1 MTELIADVKRGFMSA
16 PTAESVGTDIESA
29 VLSLA
34 TAAKAAS
41 RSLNGL
47 TTATK
52 NEVLLAAAEAIE
64 ANAESILAAN
74 TSDVDRAEASGTEAG
89 LIDRL
94 RLTEARVHGIA
105 DGLRQVAALADPIGE
120 VVSGKTLPNGLEL
133 RQVRVPLGVVGIVY
147 EARPNVTV
155 DAFGIAFK
163 SGNAVLLRGSSS
175 AASSNAELVRILREV
190 LVAKGVSADAVS
202 LLPSEDRASVTAL
215 IRARGLVDVV
225 IPRGGAGLIN
235 AVVSNAT
242 VPTIETGTGN
252 CHVYVHAL
260 ADIDVATRVVL
271 NSKTRRPSVCNTAE
285 TVLIDKAV
293 AADALPQISQ
303 ALQMQGVTIHGDEPG
318 MVPATEDDW
327 NAEYLSLDIAM
338 KVVDDLDAA
347 VAHIDTYGTGH
358 TEAIITTD
366 LAAAREFTTRVDAAA
381 VMVNASTA
389 FTDGE
394 QFGFGA
400 EIGISTQK
408 LHARGPMGLPELTS
422 TKWLVWGDGH
432 VRPA

>member
-1 MTELIADVKRGFMSA
+1 MSA
-16 PTAESVGTDIESA
+16 PTADSGVVATDVEQ
-29 VLSLA
+29 VVTDL
-34 TAAKAAS
+34 AKAARTAS
-41 RSLNGL
+41 RVLGGM
-47 TTATK
+47 TTAAK
-52 NEVLLAAAEAIE
+52 NEVLLAAADAIE
-64 ANAESILAAN
+64 AAEDSILAAN
-74 TSDVDRAEASGTEAG
+74 ATDVTRADNDDTEAS

-94 RLTEARVHGIA
+94 RLTPERITGIA
-105 DGLRQVAALADPIGE
+105 EGLRQVAVLPDPIGT
-120 VVSGKTLPNGLEL
+120 VVSGKTLPNGMEL
-133 RQVRVPLGVVGIVY
+133 RQVRVPLGVVGMVY

-175 AASSNAELVRILREV
+175 AADSNAELVRILREV
-190 LVAKGVSADAVS
+190 LRDKGVNADAVA
-202 LLPSEDRASVTAL
+202 LLPSADRSSVTAL

-235 AVVSNAT
+235 AVVAGAT

-260 ADIDVATRVVL
+260 ADLDVATRIIL

-285 TVLIDKAV
+285 TVLVDKAV
-293 AADALPQISQ
+293 AADALPKISQ
-303 ALQMQGVTIHGDEPG
+303 ALQAQGVVIHGDEPG
-318 MVPATEDDW
+318 MEPATEQDW
-327 NAEYLSLDIAM
+327 AEEYLSMDIAM
-338 KVVDDLDAA
+338 KIVDDLDAA
-347 VAHIDTYGTGH
+347 VSHIDTYGTGH
-358 TEAIITTD
+358 TEAIVTTD
-366 LAAAREFTTRVDAAA
+366 LAAAREFTSRVDAAA

-422 TKWLVWGDGH
+422 TKWTVWGDGH
-432 VRPA
+432 IRPA